1 MRCASTLLVP
11 CAMLANGPQCTIA
24 GAPSVVCTRFGS
36 SASFS
41 STIIGPTAFR
51 SAARHRLRPS

>member
-24 GAPSVVCTRFGS
+24 GAPSLVCTRFGI

-51 SAARHRLRPS
+51 SAAVTGWPS